1 MVGLPKGLVDFSWAW
16 LSAFSF
22 YYPLFMSYLW
32 MTGAIYYFFHYER
45 RPPRDVSRPPSL
57 AEYAFV
63 SVVVPCFNEEAQI
76 EEVMRSLMG
85 LAYPNF
91 NVVAVNDGSS
101 DHTGEILDRLGTQY
115 PKLRV
120 IHLAKNQGKA
130 IALNTGCQFTDAQ
143 FVVCIDGDAMLEPHC
158 VDWLMQHMRSARV
171 AAVTGNPRVR
181 TRSTLLGRIQVGEFS
196 SIIGMIKRA
205 QRTYGRLFTVSG
217 VVACF
222 RQHALRDVGYWS
234 PDMLTEDV
242 DISWKLQ
249 SRHWD
254 VRFEPRALCW
264 ILMPETLRGL
274 WRQRLRWAMGGTQV
288 LLQNTRRL
296 LHWRQRRLWPV
307 YIEFGT
313 SVIWAYTMTLMFG
326 LWLWGTILG
335 FPVPY
340 YVPTV
345 LPSWTGV
352 VVGTTC
358 LLQVAL
364 SLALDS
370 HYDKGLRRHFFWM
383 IWYPLLYWLLNVAT
397 TVVAVPRVLL
407 RGKGKRARW
416 TSPDRGLKLQD

>member
-1 MVGLPKGLVDFSWAW
+1 MSVPGLNLSWEL

-32 MTGAIYYFFHYER
+32 MTGAIYYHFRYER
-45 RPPRDVSRPPSL
+45 QPSRDVASPPKL
-57 AEYAFV
+57 PDFPKV
-63 SVVVPCFNEEAQI
+63 SIVIPCFNEEAQLR
-76 EEVMRSLMG
+76 EVMAALMSLT
-85 LAYPNF
+85 YPNY

-101 DHTGEILDRLGTQY
+101 DGTGPLLDQLNEIY
-115 PKLRV
+115 PRLRV
-120 IHLAKNQGKA
+120 IHLARNQGKA
-130 IALNTGCQFTDAQ
+130 IALNTGCQLTDAE
-143 FVVCIDGDAMLEPHC
+143 FVVCIDGDAMLDPHC
-158 VDWLMQHMRSARV
+158 VDWLMMHMESPRV

-196 SIIGMIKRA
+196 SIIGLIKRA

-222 RQHALRDVGYWS
+222 RQQALRDVGYWS

-264 ILMPETLRGL
+264 ILMPETFRGL

-288 LLQNTRRL
+288 LMHNFRRML
-296 LHWRQRRLWPV
+296 NWRQRRLWPV
-307 YIEFGT
+307 YIEFST
-313 SVIWAYTMTLMFG
+313 SVLWAYAMATLIA
-326 LWLWGTILG
+326 LWLWGTVLG
-335 FPVPY
+335 LPVPY
-340 YVPTV
+340 AVHTMVPQ
-345 LPSWTGV
+345 WTGV

-358 LLQVAL
+358 LMQVAV

-370 HYDKGLRRHFFWM
+370 RYDRGLKRHFFWM

-397 TVVAVPRVLL
+397 TVVAVPRTLW
-407 RGKGKRARW
+407 RGKGKRAKW
-416 TSPDRGLKLQD
+416 KSPDRGLRPQT